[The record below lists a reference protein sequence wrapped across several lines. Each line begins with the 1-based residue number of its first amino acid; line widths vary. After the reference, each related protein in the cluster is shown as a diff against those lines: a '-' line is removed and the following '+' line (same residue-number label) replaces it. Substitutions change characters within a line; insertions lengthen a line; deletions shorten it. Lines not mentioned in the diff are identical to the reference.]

1 MNWPSPFWCW
11 AVPGALV
18 IGVPPVSH
26 VAGIGNGA
34 RNGVLLKGSETI
46 SDFSRLDTIIFDKT
60 GTLTVGNPSV
70 AEQEY
75 YGGEQIEEA
84 LSYLASVERES
95 DHPLAKAVLAEIG
108 ETTFWPV
115 QNTEVVKG
123 EGITAT
129 INGQEVAVGNEAL
142 MNRVGA
148 RLSQQALQDAARLA
162 KKREF
167 AGVGRGQSRIE
178 NNDGHPRPNPPGRKK
193 KIWPN

>member
-108 ETTFWPV
+108 ETTFGRCKIP
-115 QNTEVVKG
+115 
-123 EGITAT
+123 
-129 INGQEVAVGNEAL
+129 
-142 MNRVGA
+142 
-148 RLSQQALQDAARLA
+148 RLSKEKELRPPLMG
-162 KKREF
+162 KKWLW
-167 AGVGRGQSRIE
+167 AM
-178 NNDGHPRPNPPGRKK
+178 RPS
-193 KIWPN
+193 